1 MTVYQCDISVSRS
14 VDEFLRRTA
23 GMERSRD
30 RERYRD
36 RERDRER
43 ERRY

>member
-1 MTVYQCDISVSRS
+1 MRSNVSLCRS

-30 RERYRD
+30 RERERY
-36 RERDRER
+36 RDRER
-43 ERRY
+43 ERERPY